1 VNRKRT
7 ASTGLILL
15 LAIVTATSLVIAGCG
30 DDGSSEE
37 DAQTKACEAVNDIE
51 GQVQQLQ
58 SYTLATVTAD
68 KVNGNIDAI
77 ESDVSEIKSTLPDL
91 SSELKSQL
99 ESATDA
105 FTSEIS
111 SVAQSLGRSTSLE
124 SAQAQITTAADQLA
138 NSYRNAFASVS
149 C

>member
-37 DAQTKACEAVNDIE
+37 DAQTKVCEAVNDLQ

-91 SSELKSQL
+91 SSDLKSQL

-105 FTSEIS
+105 FTSELS
-111 SVAQSLGRSTSLE
+111 SVAQSPVGPHWRVQRPKSPPPQT
-124 SAQAQITTAADQLA
+124 
-138 NSYRNAFASVS
+138 NSPTPTGTHLPA
-149 C
+149 